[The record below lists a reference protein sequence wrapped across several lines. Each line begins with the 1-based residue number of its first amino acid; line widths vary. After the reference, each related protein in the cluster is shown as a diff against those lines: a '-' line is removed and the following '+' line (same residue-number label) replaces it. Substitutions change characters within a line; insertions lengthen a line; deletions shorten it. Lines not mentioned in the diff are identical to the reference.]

1 MAVRTKQRAAK
12 IGEILLASGEITEE
26 QFKEALKLQKKTG
39 GLIGKVLVDSG
50 YTSETAI
57 ARALGNQ
64 MGIEY
69 VDLSAQKI
77 NPKVSKVI
85 NPDIARRY
93 FAYPIDF
100 KDKDTLIMAVA
111 DPTNLLA
118 LDDLTIMTGY
128 QISIVVSTEQDIL
141 NAINSTWT
149 IGDSAVEAALQKVTD
164 EEPDLDTAGIR
175 ELIEEAP
182 IVKFVNLM
190 ITGAVKDRAS
200 DIHVEPQEREMRI
213 RYRIDGV
220 LQEVMKAP
228 KKIQAGVVS
237 RLKIMADLDIAERRI
252 PQDGRCSIITEGKP
266 IDLRVATAPTVYGEQ
281 VVMRILDKSSV
292 LIDIH
297 DLGFEEDV
305 MSIFLGSAK
314 KPHGCI
320 LATGPTGSGKTTTLY
335 ATLNILNRPSKKIIT
350 VEDPVEYRLAGINQI
365 QANPKAG
372 LTFAAGLRS
381 ILRLDPDI
389 VMVGEIRD
397 TETAKIAVEASL
409 TGHLVLSTLHTND
422 ASGALTRLTEMGVEP
437 FLIGSAVECVLAQ
450 RLLRLLCANCKETYE
465 ITDEMRKTI
474 DLDPDWDNIFY
485 KAKGCKRC
493 NNTGYK
499 GRLGIYEVMRVTETI
514 ERLVVEQTTTDEI
527 KKVAISE
534 GMNTLRRDGLI
545 KAKAGKTSLQEVL
558 RVSM

>member
-1 MAVRTKQRAAK
+1 MAVRTKRGAAK

-26 QFKEALKLQKKTG
+26 QFKEALKTQKKTG
-39 GLIGKVLVDSG
+39 ELIGKTLVDSG

-57 ARALGNQ
+57 AKALANQ

-69 VDLSAQKI
+69 VDLSVQKI
-77 NPKVSKVI
+77 NPRATKVI
-85 NPDIARRY
+85 SQGIAIRY

-100 KDKDTLIMAVA
+100 KDKNTLLMAVA

-118 LDDLTIMTGY
+118 LDDLSIMTGY
-128 QISIVVSTEQDIL
+128 QVSPVVSTKQDIL
-141 NAINSTWT
+141 NAINSTWSV
-149 IGDSAVEAALQKVTD
+149 DESAVELALQKVTE
-164 EEPDLDTAGIR
+164 EEPDMDAGSIR
-175 ELIEEAP
+175 ELVEEAP
-182 IVKFVNLM
+182 IVKFVNLT
-190 ITGAVKDRAS
+190 ITRAVKDRAS
-200 DIHVEPQEREMRI
+200 DIHVEPQERDLRI
-213 RYRIDGV
+213 RYRVDGV

-237 RLKIMADLDIAERRI
+237 RLKIMADLDIAERRV
-252 PQDGRCSIITEGKP
+252 PQDGRCSIIAEGKS

-292 LIDIH
+292 LININ
-297 DLGFEEDV
+297 DLGFEEDILK
-305 MSIFLGSAK
+305 IFLDSAK
-314 KPHGCI
+314 RPHGCI
-320 LATGPTGSGKTTTLY
+320 LVTGPTGSGKTTTLY
-335 ATLNILNRPSKKIIT
+335 AALNILNEASKKIIT
-350 VEDPVEYRLAGINQI
+350 VEDPVEYRLMGINQI

-397 TETAKIAVEASL
+397 GETAKTAVEASL

-422 ASGALTRLTEMGVEP
+422 APGALTRLTEMGVEP

-450 RLLRLLCANCKETYE
+450 RLVRLLCPDCKEKYE
-465 ITDEMRKTI
+465 ITNDMRKTI
-474 DLDPDWDNIFY
+474 VLDPNWDNIFY
-485 KAKGCKRC
+485 RPKGCKRC

-499 GRLGIYEVMRVTETI
+499 GRLGIYEVMRVSETV
-514 ERLVVEQTTTDEI
+514 ERLVVEQAPTDEI
-527 KKVAISE
+527 KKAATLE
-534 GMNTLRRDGLI
+534 GMSSLRRDGLI

-558 RVSM
+558 RVSL